1 MQAEKPWKL
10 VKSTNENE
18 KARAYS
24 VVSLCANIS
33 CLLSNLVEP
42 FMPNLSS
49 VMLKQLNANLDDIN
63 ILAQNKDEERS
74 FRYKANPDIRFF
86 SAKDVSYFPD
96 FFSRWYMISS
106 VKKTR
111 ILEEVSKFF
120 SLPLDV
126 ACLKATKLDNLVP
139 W

>member
-74 FRYKANPDIRFF
+74 FRYKANPDMRFF
-86 SAKDVSYFPD
+86 SAKDVSYFPN
-96 FFSRWYMISS
+96 FF
-106 VKKTR
+106 
-111 ILEEVSKFF
+111 
-120 SLPLDV
+120 
-126 ACLKATKLDNLVP
+126 
-139 W
+139 